1 MPYVK
6 ESPLAYIRDM
16 GGLVRYLDGELEKI
30 ATESIRQDA
39 GLEALAIIGVIAEW
53 FWQDAFPGEPAV
65 GHMSAD
71 SNIMDTITQVNVH
84 FTDTQGRDISEVLK
98 TSTIEPGDLL
108 GLINV
113 SGLGAGN
120 YIVTGPVVFFANHIE
135 IPIGTFQGQS
145 GNPTDDDVVELRW
158 EFNTHAPQ
166 STP

>member
-6 ESPLAYIRDM
+6 EPPPTGASRDE
-16 GGLVRYLDGELEKI
+16 LVRYYDGELEKLQ
-30 ATESIRQDA
+30 TEFERSDA
-39 GLEALAIIGVIAEW
+39 GLEALSIIGVIAQW

-65 GHMSAD
+65 GHISAD
-71 SNIMDTITQVNVH
+71 SNIMDTITQLNVH
-84 FTDTQGRDISEVLK
+84 FTDTQGRDIQQALK

-120 YIVTGPVVFFANHIE
+120 YIVNAPVVFFANHIE
-135 IPIGTFQGQS
+135 IPVDTFQGQS
-145 GNPTDDDVVELRW
+145 GNPTDDDVVEMRW

-166 STP
+166 VTP